1 MASNYPPG
9 AANDPNAPYNQED
22 VEMEVLITQKLEKTT
37 SILTSNPNGQWSKE
51 ALTEAYQNQNRTA
64 LEVINACKIVV
75 QELLSSGHHWYART
89 WLPALLEDCKGWEE
103 VETELQDGD
112 IIDPT
117 LIDFV

>member
-1 MASNYPPG
+1 MSSNYPPG
-9 AANDPNAPYNQED
+9 AANDPCAPYNQQD

-64 LEVINACKIVV
+64 LEVINACMVV
-75 QELLSSGHHWYART
+75 IQELRNRGHTWFART
-89 WLPALLEDCKGWEE
+89 WLPTLLEDCQGWEE
-103 VETELQDGD
+103 VETEVQDGD